1 VQRGGPSGSLKPTRD
16 ILFYDGRCGLC
27 HLSVRL
33 LLALDR
39 AGALRF
45 APLGGETFGGLVPE
59 AERAALPDSLVLR
72 TADGQLLVRSA
83 AVLESLRLVGG
94 PATWLAVTARVV
106 PRRLADGFY
115 DGVARLRRR
124 LVRPPAG
131 ACPVVRAALRAR
143 FLP

>member
-1 VQRGGPSGSLKPTRD
+1 VEAALTRAV
-16 ILFYDGRCGLC
+16 LFYDGGCGLC
-27 HLSVRL
+27 HLSVRA

-45 APLGGETFGGLVPE
+45 APLGGETFLELVPE

-72 TADGQLLVRSA
+72 TADGRLRVRSA

-94 PATWLAVTARVV
+94 PARGLAATARVV
-106 PRRLADGFY
+106 PRPLADRLY
-115 DGVARLRRR
+115 DGVACLRRR
-124 LVRPPAG
+124 LAGPPAG
-131 ACPVVRAALRAR
+131 VCPAVRAALRAR